1 MSSLPA
7 LDCRELSVRFG
18 TTIALDRLELKIH
31 TGEVTALV
39 GPNGA
44 GKTTTLRAAAGLLRP
59 NAGTIRIFDHD
70 PIRHPTAARRLLAL
84 LPDHPALPPEL
95 TVLELLRLRMA
106 LYGLRHAR
114 ADRALELVCEELK
127 VTHLLPRRCGALSH
141 GQAQRTALAAI
152 LLPEPRLIMV
162 DEPMTALDL
171 EGQHIVRQALAR
183 RADRG
188 AAVLMT
194 THTVAH
200 VAELAHRV
208 LRLLDGRISAER
220 PGTREVQE
228 LERWILADSC

>member
-7 LDCRELSVRFG
+7 LDCRELTVRFG
-18 TTIALDRLELKIH
+18 TTTALDRLDLEIH
-31 TGEVTALV
+31 AGEVTALV

-59 NAGTIRIFDHD
+59 KEGTIRVFDQD
-70 PIRHPTAARRLLAL
+70 PVRHPTAARRLLAL

-95 TVLELLRLRMA
+95 TVLELLRLRTA
-106 LYGLRHAR
+106 LYGHRR
-114 ADRALELVCEELK
+114 APAGHALEQVCDELN
-127 VTHLLPRRCGALSH
+127 VSHLLQRRCGALSH

-171 EGQHIVRQALAR
+171 EGQHVVRQALAS
-183 RADRG
+183 RADQG